1 MNSKNENQHLAILQC
16 TIDNAEAELEVAQRK
31 LRLAKFDKDT
41 HIKLHRDIIMSTE
54 YIKIKV
60 LPKNRSKE
68 EEWILYI
75 RRDVYDNCW
84 DDIVASDVMQQVAI
98 SEVVIDTLHNSLIK
112 NRVDLE
118 TLCDA
123 FYMKSD

>member
-1 MNSKNENQHLAILQC
+1 
-16 TIDNAEAELEVAQRK
+16 
-31 LRLAKFDKDT
+31 
-41 HIKLHRDIIMSTE
+41 MSTE

>member
-1 MNSKNENQHLAILQC
+1 M
-16 TIDNAEAELEVAQRK
+16 
-31 LRLAKFDKDT
+31 
-41 HIKLHRDIIMSTE
+41 
-54 YIKIKV
+54 
-60 LPKNRSKE
+60 
-68 EEWILYI
+68 YI

>member
-75 RRDVYDNCW
+75 RRDVYDKCW

>member
-16 TIDNAEAELEVAQRK
+16 TIDNAEAELKVAQRK

>member
-41 HIKLHRDIIMSTE
+41 HIKLHRDIIIPTE

-60 LPKNRSKE
+60 LPKNRFIYK
-68 EEWILYI
+68 WILYI